1 MNIHKLGK
9 SLPDQLGLAFPIMLA
24 LLAAAGYAWVSGRE
38 DGATVFIVVLALTL
52 MVGASLY
59 RTWRRERRS

>member
-1 MNIHKLGK
+1 MCEKLRDRLLQL
-9 SLPDQLGLAFPIMLA
+9 SALMLPILLA

-52 MVGASLY
+52 MVGASVY